1 LQSKVLSNCSRLRY
15 GNGTGGNEKNENL
28 VYKRPAFQVAWGS
41 SKGKQMLERRDS
53 RRIDL
58 TTTVALWVDD
68 IEVKTQMINYS
79 EDGALFRILAS
90 DHDKVSTETLGKD
103 AVFVLKVK
111 KKPDREYTG
120 EVIRFF
126 FKGEEKFIALRFW
139 EPYRELS

>member
-1 LQSKVLSNCSRLRY
+1 M
-15 GNGTGGNEKNENL
+15 
-28 VYKRPAFQVAWGS
+28 YKTPAFQLAWES

-53 RRIDL
+53 KRIDL
-58 TTTVALWVDD
+58 TTTVALSVDD

-79 EDGALFRILAS
+79 DDGALFRIIAS

-111 KKPDREYTG
+111 NKPDRKYTG

-126 FKGEEKFIALRFW
+126 FKGEEKFIVLRFW
-139 EPYRELS
+139 EPYRELP

>member
-1 LQSKVLSNCSRLRY
+1 
-15 GNGTGGNEKNENL
+15 
-28 VYKRPAFQVAWGS
+28 
-41 SKGKQMLERRDS
+41 MLERRDS

-58 TTTVALWVDD
+58 TATVALWVEDL
-68 IEVKTQMINYS
+68 EVKTQMINYS
-79 EDGALFRILAS
+79 ADGALFRILAS

-111 KKPDREYTG
+111 NKPDREYTG

>member
-1 LQSKVLSNCSRLRY
+1 LKTRY
-15 GNGTGGNEKNENL
+15 FRTGPPESLKRQGRAKKLEKL
-28 VYKRPAFQVAWGS
+28 VYKTPAFQLAWES

-53 RRIDL
+53 KRIDL
-58 TTTVALWVDD
+58 TTIVALSVDD

-79 EDGALFRILAS
+79 DDGALFRIIAS

-111 KKPDREYTG
+111 NKPDRKYTG

-139 EPYRELS
+139 EPYRELP

>member
-1 LQSKVLSNCSRLRY
+1 MR
-15 GNGTGGNEKNENL
+15 
-28 VYKRPAFQVAWGS
+28 
-41 SKGKQMLERRDS
+41 ERRDA

-58 TTTVALWVDD
+58 TLPVTLRIEDL
-68 IEVKTQMINYS
+68 EVKSRMINYS
-79 EDGALFRILAS
+79 DDGALFRIEPS
-90 DHDKVSTETLGKD
+90 DHDKVSTETLGTD

-111 KKPDREYTG
+111 NNPDREYTG